1 MQARQGAAIKTMS
14 GANASPIGRSH
25 QKIMI
30 ITKKHISR
38 RTFLRGMGVTLSL
51 PLLESMVPAQTPLA
65 KTAANPQIRLGLC
78 FMPHGAVMANWTPPE
93 EGALKLSPTL
103 AALEP
108 YKDQVVVISNLEH
121 AMAGPQGPGDN
132 GGDHTRCP
140 AVFLNGVHPKRT
152 DGADIRAGVT
162 IDQIAA
168 QKIGQQTLLPSLEL
182 AIEDYSG
189 LVGSCDVGFSCT
201 YMNTISWRTPT
212 TPMPMEINPRIVFD
226 RMFGDGSTPEERLRR
241 IEQQRS
247 ILDAVNGQV
256 RRLQGNLGPN
266 DRTRMTEYLDTV
278 REIER
283 RIQISEK
290 QNSNSLLAVPASPT
304 GIPDD
309 HEEHTK
315 LMFDLMA
322 LAFQAGIT
330 NISTFMMAREVSY
343 RTFPKLGISE
353 AFHPASHHQNNPER
367 LTALSRI
374 NAYHVG
380 LFSHVLE
387 RLKATPDGDGNL
399 LDHSLILYG
408 SAMSNSNIHNHGPLP
423 VLVAGGAAG
432 RMKGGRHLK
441 YPENTPMSN
450 LLMTILDKAGIPQES
465 VGDSTGFLSEV

>member
-1 MQARQGAAIKTMS
+1 
-14 GANASPIGRSH
+14 
-25 QKIMI
+25 
-30 ITKKHISR
+30 
-38 RTFLRGMGVTLSL
+38 MGVTMSL
-51 PLLESMVPAQTPLA
+51 PFLESMVPAQTPLA

-78 FMPHGAVMANWTPPE
+78 FMPHGAVLANWTPAE
-93 EGALKLSPTL
+93 EGPLKLSPIL
-103 AALEP
+103 APLEA
-108 YKDQVVVISNLEH
+108 YKDQVVVISNLAH

-152 DGADIRAGVT
+152 DGADIFAGVT

-168 QKIGQQTLLPSLEL
+168 GKIGQETLLPSLEL

-212 TPMPMEINPRIVFD
+212 TPMPMEINPRVVFD
-226 RMFGDGSTPEERLRR
+226 RMFGDGATPEQRLQR
-241 IEQQRS
+241 IESQRS
-247 ILDAVNGQV
+247 ILDAVNEQI
-256 RRLQGNLGPN
+256 RRLQGGLGST
-266 DRTRMTEYLDTV
+266 DRNRVVEYMDTV

-290 QNSNSLLAVPASPT
+290 QNSNSNLDVPKTPA

-309 HEEHTK
+309 YIEHTK

-322 LAFQAGIT
+322 LSFQADIT
-330 NISTFMMAREVSY
+330 RISTFMMAREVSY

-353 AFHPASHHQNNPER
+353 SFHPASHHQNLPAR
-367 LTALSRI
+367 LEALTRI
-374 NAYHVG
+374 NAHHVQ

-399 LDHSLILYG
+399 LDHTLLLYG
-408 SAMSNSNIHNHGPLP
+408 SSMSNSNVHNHGPLP

-432 RMKGGRHLK
+432 KLKGGRHIK

-450 LLMTILDKAGIPQES
+450 LLMTILDKAGIPQAS

>member
-1 MQARQGAAIKTMS
+1 VS
-14 GANASPIGRSH
+14 F
-25 QKIMI
+25 
-30 ITKKHISR
+30 ITKKHLSR
-38 RTFLRGMGVTLSL
+38 RTFIRGMGVTMSL
-51 PLLESMVPAQTPLA
+51 PFLESMVPAQTPLA

-78 FMPHGAVMANWTPPE
+78 FMPHGAVMANWTPVE
-93 EGALKLSPTL
+93 EGPLKLSPIL
-103 AALEP
+103 APLED
-108 YKDQVVVISNLEH
+108 YKNQVVVVSNLSH

-152 DGADIRAGVT
+152 DGADILAGVT

-168 QKIGQQTLLPSLEL
+168 GKIGQDTLLPSLEL

-212 TPMPMEINPRIVFD
+212 TPMPMEINPRVVFD
-226 RMFGDGSTPEERLRR
+226 RMFGDGATPEQRLQR
-241 IEQQRS
+241 IESQRS
-247 ILDAVNGQV
+247 ILDAVNDQI
-256 RRLQGNLGPN
+256 RRLQGGLGST
-266 DRTRMTEYLDTV
+266 DRNRVVEYMDTV

-290 QNSNSLLAVPASPT
+290 QNSNSSLDVPKTPA

-309 HEEHTK
+309 YIEHTK

-322 LAFQAGIT
+322 LSFQADIT
-330 NISTFMMAREVSY
+330 RISTFMMAREVSY

-353 AFHPASHHQNNPER
+353 SFHPASHHQNLPAR
-367 LTALSRI
+367 LEALTRI
-374 NAYHVG
+374 NAHHVQ

-399 LDHSLILYG
+399 LDHSLLLYG
-408 SAMSNSNIHNHGPLP
+408 SAMSNSNVHNHGPLP
-423 VLVAGGAAG
+423 VLIAGGAAG
-432 RMKGGRHLK
+432 KLKGGRHIK